1 MDETMDATDD
11 FAVAESPIQEAET
24 TDFVTDDLPDFSEDD
39 FGGLTDEAI
48 ETTEDPAAVSP
59 VEPVLTENVET
70 AVDGSPLDNIDDS
83 ELLDFLGQDWRS
95 NPEVAEI
102 TSLDEDGSEPILIQ
116 PLTEE
121 ELATLEEVEDMDDDW
136 QPLGMSDK
144 SFSGLRDLGFDTDH
158 DEEEVPSFAAEI
170 GGDDFDNELDDDWQP
185 LNLDGTA
192 ATEMSSF
199 ALGELTNPD
208 SPTGLLALELDDG
221 EDDDAFDGD
230 TFTTATETDFDA
242 ALDDADL
249 DLAMADSPESFDDLD
264 GIDLDETNLDQTNFD
279 ADLSMDAGDN
289 FGDMDDFDDTDVELA
304 MMEEEG
310 DANMSGDSGSLGSLN
325 DAVGNS
331 DLDME
336 SFDSSMDGLNDD
348 LDGMDLDGLEMED
361 PLDLGADELDL
372 LEEEDSIF
380 GKSESEAIA
389 PAADLLPDP
398 FSEDNDTWLN
408 DDLDPDV
415 NALEDNDNDLGDM
428 AIDPLGDLDLGDT
441 IGEPDFSGDL
451 NADME
456 MNLDSL
462 DLAMDDAPAVNP
474 FAIDALGDD
483 ELFSQDVMSSIQ
495 ELDASTASL
504 EADNFDLSD
513 NSIFAGLEESI
524 ERDTQD
530 HPTKETSMA
539 DLFSSDG
546 ELDLDM
552 DSLALESS
560 LELNDFSDFGGNT
573 TDDLADFSFG
583 DDLLKDLSTNEAI
596 APDLPNPI
604 EDSLDNMD
612 LDLGIETDDLMG
624 GDSDFDNFD
633 SPIDL
638 AMDLDDDLPNFDSL
652 DGDKDK
658 HSPSKDDWDELEN
671 ADINPSAA
679 DSWDKLQPTTTHNS
693 TKTTKDAEDWTMD
706 MGNLD
711 ALDNLE
717 DADLSGLGDFD
728 LESIEADDSD
738 SDFDLFGDD
747 SSDAFNPFI
756 DTQA

>member
-1 MDETMDATDD
+1 
-11 FAVAESPIQEAET
+11 
-24 TDFVTDDLPDFSEDD
+24 
-39 FGGLTDEAI
+39 
-48 ETTEDPAAVSP
+48 
-59 VEPVLTENVET
+59 
-70 AVDGSPLDNIDDS
+70 
-83 ELLDFLGQDWRS
+83 
-95 NPEVAEI
+95 
-102 TSLDEDGSEPILIQ
+102 
-116 PLTEE
+116 
-121 ELATLEEVEDMDDDW
+121 
-136 QPLGMSDK
+136 
-144 SFSGLRDLGFDTDH
+144 
-158 DEEEVPSFAAEI
+158 
-170 GGDDFDNELDDDWQP
+170 
-185 LNLDGTA
+185 
-192 ATEMSSF
+192 
-199 ALGELTNPD
+199 
-208 SPTGLLALELDDG
+208 
-221 EDDDAFDGD
+221 
-230 TFTTATETDFDA
+230 
-242 ALDDADL
+242 
-249 DLAMADSPESFDDLD
+249 
-264 GIDLDETNLDQTNFD
+264 
-279 ADLSMDAGDN
+279 
-289 FGDMDDFDDTDVELA
+289 
-304 MMEEEG
+304 
-310 DANMSGDSGSLGSLN
+310 
-325 DAVGNS
+325 
-331 DLDME
+331 
-336 SFDSSMDGLNDD
+336 
-348 LDGMDLDGLEMED
+348 
-361 PLDLGADELDL
+361 
-372 LEEEDSIF
+372 
-380 GKSESEAIA
+380 
-389 PAADLLPDP
+389 
-398 FSEDNDTWLN
+398 
-408 DDLDPDV
+408 
-415 NALEDNDNDLGDM
+415 
-428 AIDPLGDLDLGDT
+428 
-441 IGEPDFSGDL
+441 
-451 NADME
+451 
-456 MNLDSL
+456 
-462 DLAMDDAPAVNP
+462 
-474 FAIDALGDD
+474 
-483 ELFSQDVMSSIQ
+483 
-495 ELDASTASL
+495 
-504 EADNFDLSD
+504 
-513 NSIFAGLEESI
+513 
-524 ERDTQD
+524 
-530 HPTKETSMA
+530 MA